1 MNKKTQV
8 KRIFDSIS
16 KRYDLLNHVLS
27 AGIDFYWRK
36 KSLKL
41 TKINSDAYL
50 LDVACGTGDFAIA
63 AKKFGVENIIGA
75 DLSINMLK
83 EFNRKRNWSIGS
95 TVQTVAENMP
105 FIDNTF
111 TNITVAFGV
120 RNFYDIPEGFNS
132 FMRILKNNGRV
143 TILEF
148 RLPKNFI
155 VKGMYNFYFNK
166 ILPLIGKLISKDQ
179 EAYTYL
185 PESVNTF
192 DETVNL
198 SELLVKA
205 GFKNIQQHSLTFGI
219 VQVLIAEKI
228 AAES

>member
-120 RNFYDIPEGFNS
+120 RNFYDIPEGFKS

>member
-16 KRYDLLNHVLS
+16 TRYDLLNHLLS

-41 TKINSDAYL
+41 TKINNKATL

-63 AKKFGVENIIGA
+63 AKKFGVQKIIGA
-75 DLSINMLK
+75 DLSFNMLK
-83 EFNRKRNWSIGS
+83 EFNKKRNWSVGATI
-95 TVQTVAENMP
+95 QAVAENIP
-105 FIDNTF
+105 FADNSF
-111 TNITVAFGV
+111 SNITVAFGV
-120 RNFYDIPEGFNS
+120 RNFYDIAEGFRS
-132 FMRILKNNGRV
+132 FNRILKPSGKV

-155 VKGMYNFYFNK
+155 IKGIYNFYFNRV
-166 ILPLIGKLISKDQ
+166 LPLIGKIISKDQ

-185 PESVNTF
+185 PESVNSF
-192 DETVNL
+192 DENVNIPKLL
-198 SELLVKA
+198 SET
-205 GFKNIQQHSLTFGI
+205 GFRNIEVYALTFGI
-219 VQVLIAEKI
+219 VQVIIAEK
-228 AAES
+228 

>member
-16 KRYDLLNHVLS
+16 KRYDLLNHLLS

-41 TKINSDAYL
+41 TKISSDSNL

-63 AKKFGVENIIGA
+63 AKKFGVEKIIGA

-83 EFNRKRNWSIGS
+83 EFNKKKNWSIG
-95 TVQTVAENMP
+95 TT
-105 FIDNTF
+105 
-111 TNITVAFGV
+111 AFGV
-120 RNFYDIPEGFNS
+120 RNFYDIPEGFRS
-132 FMRILKNNGRV
+132 FNRILRKKGKV

-155 VKGMYNFYFNK
+155 VRGLYNFYFNK
-166 ILPLIGKLISKDQ
+166 VLPLIGKIISKDQ

-185 PESVNTF
+185 PESVNAF
-192 DETVNL
+192 DENVNIAKLL
-198 SELLVKA
+198 SET
-205 GFKNIQQHSLTFGI
+205 GFII
-219 VQVLIAEKI
+219 IAEK
-228 AAES
+228 